1 MNKLNLLMA
10 KWKAGSI
17 RDPDLHLALKIINDY
32 RNERLRD
39 EGKSENKQGTATVPG
54 EDHCS
59 DAERSKTKGLR
70 KGLQGGATRD
80 NPKNKNTI

>member
-1 MNKLNLLMA
+1 MNKLNLLLA
-10 KWKAGSI
+10 RWRAGFI
-17 RDPDLHLALKIINDY
+17 VDPDLRLALKVINDY
-32 RNERLRD
+32 RNERIQD

-59 DAERSKTKGLR
+59 DAERSKIKGLR
-70 KGLQGGATRD
+70 KGLQSGATRN